1 MPIIRI
7 NLYIST
13 NTLGYGGGVGEAKL
27 NESRT
32 GNEVWGGLGKGE
44 LASEDKSVKAGR
56 EGRTTFWNPHER
68 DLYLGEKKNTTTQ

>member
-27 NESRT
+27 SESGT

-44 LASEDKSVKAGR
+44 LASEDKPVKAGR
-56 EGRTTFWNPHER
+56 ERR
-68 DLYLGEKKNTTTQ
+68 KNNI